1 MLSCHINCRQ
11 HQACVQQAGMHAAG
25 TDPNDPRVPERVLHA
40 DAPIIIDVEQPA
52 EEVATAL

>member
-1 MLSCHINCRQ
+1 
-11 HQACVQQAGMHAAG
+11 MHAAG